1 MSIAKGLSPAILFF
15 FVHYSDLQKSKALYF
30 PIFTEIKGFSAAD
43 FSMLTSEE
51 LPAHKNGV
59 KWQFDIVIL

>member
-1 MSIAKGLSPAILFF
+1 MLFYESIRFRTKGKRYKQKDLENCRQIFFIKHVLSFILT
-15 FVHYSDLQKSKALYF
+15 L
-30 PIFTEIKGFSAAD
+30 
-43 FSMLTSEE
+43 EE